1 MKALGGCEPLLPP
14 QGLGQICRTGG
25 HLRLI
30 EDARRWLRPLA
41 CLGLLVLLLAT
52 PPAQAA
58 ANLATAA
65 NTQHFRCDG
74 TPLSATLHGGA
85 VDDPSIPNRSAGT
98 LPGAFMQLQWQRSAE
113 TIALQLPRTNNAGA
127 PSFSD
132 GKWWWSLEDPL
143 HPRFR
148 LRRGG
153 GEIADFA
160 CDPA

>member
-1 MKALGGCEPLLPP
+1 MAP
-14 QGLGQICRTGG
+14 
-25 HLRLI
+25 
-30 EDARRWLRPLA
+30 
-41 CLGLLVLLLAT
+41 
-52 PPAQAA
+52 
-58 ANLATAA
+58 
-65 NTQHFRCDG
+65 NTERFRCDG

-85 VDDPSIPNRSAGT
+85 VDDPSIPNRSGGT
-98 LPGAFMQLQWQRSAE
+98 LPGAFMQLQWQRTGE
-113 TIALQLPRTNNAGA
+113 MIALQLPRTNNAGA

-153 GEIADFA
+153 GEITDFA